1 MGLGVTD
8 LVDFWYFIILIPS
21 ICLTVSVSLVLVTIG
36 SFTRPPLSLSLPF
49 LLLGPYDVK
58 ETKEMKGTDR
68 VGRCE

>member
-36 SFTRPPLSLSLPF
+36 SFTRSLSLSLPF
-49 LLLGPYDVK
+49 AKLRPYDVK